1 MNNIV
6 LLGHGVGVKFVIESL
21 LRSELPYKVVAVVTH
36 PFEQHKSDMDML
48 EKRKDIYGE
57 FGYNV
62 FDVENDYHISL
73 LESENVNETNCIEW
87 IKAFKP
93 AFIISIGCR
102 NIIKREFLDLFPKK
116 VLNIHTTPLPCY
128 RGAAND
134 TWMILNGEWGEK
146 KYGCI
151 HYIDPGIDTGA
162 IIAKEYYEIPQY
174 SYPIDIFKLRTSTF
188 KSLLIKGLKNLENL
202 NFIPESQNVD
212 LATTFPRQYTPVD
225 GKIDFKM
232 WNGEE
237 ILKFIYAF
245 SYPFSGAFC
254 NLMGTKISILEADFI
269 KTDGFHPHTYGLI
282 FGKNESNE
290 YKIAVSGGFIL
301 IRKIEID
308 GNHFSQN
315 KIFRLGKYLN

>member
-1 MNNIV
+1 VENIV

-36 PFEQHKSDMDML
+36 PYEQHKNDIEML

-62 FDVENDYHISL
+62 FDVENDYHIPL
-73 LESENVNETNCIEW
+73 LESENVNETNCINW
-87 IKAFKP
+87 INSFKP
-93 AFIISIGCR
+93 AYIISIGCR

-134 TWMILNGEWGEK
+134 TWMILNGEWGKK

-162 IIAKEYYEIPQY
+162 IIAKEYYTIPHY
-174 SYPIDIFKLRTSTF
+174 SYPIDIYKIRTSTF
-188 KSLLIKGLKNLENL
+188 KSLLIKGLKNLENS

-212 LATTFPRQYTPVD
+212 FATTFPRQYTPID
-225 GKIDFKM
+225 GKIDFIN
-232 WNGEE
+232 WRGDD

-254 NLMGTKISILEADFI
+254 SLAGYNKISILEADFI
-269 KTDGFHPHTYGLI
+269 KHIGFHPHAYGLD
-282 FGKNESNE
+282 FWQK
-290 YKIAVSGGFIL
+290 
-301 IRKIEID
+301 
-308 GNHFSQN
+308 
-315 KIFRLGKYLN
+315 